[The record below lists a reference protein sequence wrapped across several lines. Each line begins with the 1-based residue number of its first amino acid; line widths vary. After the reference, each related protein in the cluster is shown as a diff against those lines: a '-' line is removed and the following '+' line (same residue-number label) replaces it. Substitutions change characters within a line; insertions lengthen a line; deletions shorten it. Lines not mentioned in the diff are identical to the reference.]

1 MKPAMLCAF
10 AVVVVAGCGR
20 GQAGRVPVKGTVTYE
35 GQPVTWGS
43 IALRPAPGTTGP
55 AAGTDIIDGKF
66 AIPANAGPATGSY
79 IARIMIVE
87 ATASSASSSVAS
99 PLARGPRNART
110 FELPVDIRADR
121 EEYDLVWRD

>member
-1 MKPAMLCAF
+1 MKLAMLCVA

-20 GQAGRVPVKGTVTYE
+20 SQTGRVPVKGTVTHE
-35 GQPVTWGS
+35 GQPVAWGA

-55 AAGTDIIDGKF
+55 GAGTDIIDGKF
-66 AIPANAGPATGSY
+66 EIPADAGPAAGSY

-87 ATASSASSSVAS
+87 AATATSIAD

-110 FELPVDIRADR
+110 FDLPVDIRTDR
-121 EEYDLVWRD
+121 EEYDLRLPLQRE